1 MMTIEFTVS
10 GMSCQ
15 HCVSAVTKAI
25 QTIDN
30 KAQVTVNLNTQVIQI
45 KDSTAD
51 LNMLKAAVQEE
62 GFKLI

>member
-45 KDSTAD
+45 KDCTAD

-62 GFKLI
+62 GFKLV